1 MNLKLNRPWLKAK
14 GAKFKAIRTEVDG
27 IKFDSIMESDF
38 YRYLLTLPDSGK
50 IECHPNVILLPTIK
64 WKLDFLVKGQWYDV
78 KGFETPE
85 FKLKAKLWALFG
97 PGDLVIVKKAPGLSV
112 PWSFK
117 VIKSEKFTLVEK

>member
-1 MNLKLNRPWLKAK
+1 MGLNLKLNRPWLKAK
-14 GAKFKAIRTEVDG
+14 AAKFKAVRTEVDG

-38 YRYLLTLPDSGK
+38 YRWLTSRPDTGK
-50 IECHPNVILLPTIK
+50 IECHPSITLLPTIK
-64 WKLDFLVKGQWYDV
+64 WKLDFLVNGQWYDV
-78 KGFETPE
+78 KGCETPE

-117 VIKSEKFTLVEK
+117 IIKSEKRTIQ